1 MLELMHEKILPEE
14 IKKQEKRRVHM
25 EKRAI
30 SEKMLEAL
38 RCFLNGEKVMW
49 EDGLSGEDWQMLFR
63 LCQHHQILPM
73 IYDTVYACPAF
84 QTCPQETVQMIKTQ
98 VIRQVMVQ
106 SRKTEEFLQLY
117 KKLLDQDLTPLVVKG
132 LVCRELY
139 REPDYRCSG
148 DEDVLIP
155 AEQFKTCGE
164 VFAAVGMDMLEPD
177 QNPDEAGEVPF
188 YKVGGLLHI
197 ELHKELFSS
206 ESEAY
211 GDLNRL
217 FECVFDRKIQ
227 ETIHGVPVYTMC
239 HTDHLLYLILHA
251 FKHFLHSGFGIR
263 QVCDIVIYA
272 ETYGGEIDW
281 DELMEK
287 CKGVH
292 ADVFA
297 ASLFDIGKKEL
308 TFDPVK
314 ACYSESW
321 SSVEVD
327 GSDLLEDLLE
337 GGVFGDSSMSRKHS
351 SNITLQAVSEDKKGK
366 KAGASL
372 MQTLFPD
379 RKYMERTYAYL
390 KKYPFLLPAAWAS
403 RILNYLRESKSMG
416 GNDAMESIEIGNHRV
431 DLMKKYKIIQ

>member
-1 MLELMHEKILPEE
+1 MG
-14 IKKQEKRRVHM
+14 
-25 EKRAI
+25 KRAI

-38 RCFLNGEKVMW
+38 RCFLNGKKVTW
-49 EDGLSGEDWQMLFR
+49 EEGLSAEDWQTLFR

-84 QTCPQETVQMIKTQ
+84 GTCPPETVQMIKTQ
-98 VIRQVMVQ
+98 VIRQVMMQ

-117 KKLLDQDLTPLVVKG
+117 KKLLEQNLTPVVVKG
-132 LVCRELY
+132 LICRNLY

-155 AEQFKTCGE
+155 KEQFKGCSE
-164 VFAAVGMDMLEPD
+164 VFAANGMEMLEPD
-177 QNPDEAGEVPF
+177 MNPDEEGEVPF
-188 YKVGGLLHI
+188 YKVGGMLHI

-211 GDLNRL
+211 GNLNSL
-217 FECVFDRKIQ
+217 FEGVFDRKIQ
-227 ETIHGVPVYTMC
+227 EEIHGVPVYTMC

-272 ETYGGEIDW
+272 EAHGAEIDW
-281 DELMEK
+281 AYLLEK
-287 CKGVH
+287 CREIH
-292 ADVFA
+292 ADVFT

-308 TFDPVK
+308 SFDPEK
-314 ACYSESW
+314 ACYPEIW
-321 SSVEVD
+321 SSIEVD

-351 SNITLQAVSEDKKGK
+351 SNITLQAVTEDKKGK

-372 MQTLFPD
+372 IQSLFPD
-379 RKYMERTYAYL
+379 RKYMERTYTYL

-403 RILNYLRESKSMG
+403 RIRNYLKESKNMG
-416 GNDAMESIEIGNHRV
+416 GNDAMERIEIGNHRV

>member
-1 MLELMHEKILPEE
+1 M
-14 IKKQEKRRVHM
+14 
-25 EKRAI
+25 
-30 SEKMLEAL
+30 
-38 RCFLNGEKVMW
+38 
-49 EDGLSGEDWQMLFR
+49 
-63 LCQHHQILPM
+63 
-73 IYDTVYACPAF
+73 T
-84 QTCPQETVQMIKTQ
+84 
-98 VIRQVMVQ
+98 Q

-117 KKLLDQDLTPLVVKG
+117 GKLTEQGLTPVVVKG
-132 LVCRELY
+132 IICRSLY

-155 AEQFKTCGE
+155 AEQFHKCAD
-164 VFAAVGMDMLEPD
+164 VFAQNQMDMLEPD
-177 QNPDEAGEVPF
+177 MNPDEEGEVP
-188 YKVGGLLHI
+188 YYHVGGMLHI

-211 GDLNRL
+211 GGLNRL
-217 FECVFDRKIQ
+217 FDDVFDRKIQ
-227 ETIHGVPVYTMC
+227 AEINGVKVYTMC

-272 ETYGGEIDW
+272 EAYGAEIDW
-281 DELMEK
+281 DYLLEK
-287 CKGVH
+287 CRGIH

-308 TFDPVK
+308 NFNPEK
-314 ACYSESW
+314 ACYPQSW
-321 SSVEVD
+321 AEIEAD
-327 GSDLLEDLLE
+327 GGDMLEDLID

-372 MQTLFPD
+372 IQSLFPD
-379 RKYMERTYAYL
+379 RKYMERTYTYL
-390 KKYPFLLPAAWAS
+390 KKYSFLLPIAWAS
-403 RILNYLRESKSMG
+403 RIVKYLKESKNMRE
-416 GNDAMESIEIGNHRV
+416 NDAMASIEIGNHRV

>member
-1 MLELMHEKILPEE
+1 MKLN
-14 IKKQEKRRVHM
+14 
-25 EKRAI
+25 AI

-49 EDGLSGEDWQMLFR
+49 EDGLSADDWAGLFR

-84 QTCPQETVQMIKTQ
+84 ASCPPDLVQMIKGQ
-98 VIRQVMVQ
+98 VIRQVMTQ

-117 KKLLDQDLTPLVVKG
+117 RKLTEHGLTPLVVKG
-132 LVCRELY
+132 IICRSLY

-155 AEQFKTCGE
+155 AEQFHDCAD
-164 VFAAVGMDMLEPD
+164 VFAQNQMEMLEPD
-177 QNPDEAGEVPF
+177 MDPDEEGEVP
-188 YKVGGLLHI
+188 YYHVGGMLHI

-211 GDLNRL
+211 GGLNRL
-217 FECVFDRKIQ
+217 FDDVFDRKIQ
-227 ETIHGVPVYTMC
+227 AEINGVKVYTMC

-272 ETYGGEIDW
+272 EAYGAEIDW
-281 DELMEK
+281 AYLLEK
-287 CKGVH
+287 CREIH
-292 ADVFA
+292 ADVFT

-308 TFDPVK
+308 SFDPEK
-314 ACYSESW
+314 ACYPEIW
-321 SSVEVD
+321 SSIEVD

-351 SNITLQAVSEDKKGK
+351 SNITLQAVTEDKKGK

-372 MQTLFPD
+372 IQSLFPD
-379 RKYMERTYAYL
+379 RKYMERTYTYL

-403 RILNYLRESKSMG
+403 RIRNYLKESKNMG

>member
-1 MLELMHEKILPEE
+1 
-14 IKKQEKRRVHM
+14 M

-30 SEKMLEAL
+30 NEKMLEAL

-49 EDGLSGEDWQMLFR
+49 EDGVSAEDWQMLFR
-63 LCQHHQILPM
+63 LCQYHQILPM

-117 KKLLDQDLTPLVVKG
+117 KKLLEQDLTPLVVKG

-155 AEQFKTCGE
+155 AEQFKACSE
-164 VFAAVGMDMLEPD
+164 VFAAAGMEMLEPD
-177 QNPDEAGEVPF
+177 QDPDEAGEVPF

-217 FECVFDRKIQ
+217 FDGVFERKIQ
-227 ETIHGVPVYTMC
+227 DTIHGVPVYTMC

-272 ETYGGEIDW
+272 EAFGKEIDW

-287 CKGVH
+287 CKGIH

-314 ACYSESW
+314 ACYPESW

-337 GGVFGDSSMSRKHS
+337 GGVFGDSSLSRKHS

-372 MQTLFPD
+372 AQTLFPD
-379 RKYMERTYAYL
+379 RRYMERTYTYL

-403 RILNYLRESKSMG
+403 RILNYLKESKSMG

>member
-1 MLELMHEKILPEE
+1 MKLN
-14 IKKQEKRRVHM
+14 
-25 EKRAI
+25 AI

-49 EDGLSGEDWQMLFR
+49 EDGLSADDWAGLFR

-84 QTCPQETVQMIKTQ
+84 ASCPPDLVQMIKGQ
-98 VIRQVMVQ
+98 VIRQVMTQ

-117 KKLLDQDLTPLVVKG
+117 RKLTEHGLTPLVVKG
-132 LVCRELY
+132 IICRSLY

-155 AEQFKTCGE
+155 AEQFHDCAD
-164 VFAAVGMDMLEPD
+164 VFAQNQMEMLEPD
-177 QNPDEAGEVPF
+177 MDPDEEGEVP
-188 YKVGGLLHI
+188 YYHAGGMLHI

-211 GDLNRL
+211 GGLNRL
-217 FECVFDRKIQ
+217 FDDVFDRKIQ
-227 ETIHGVPVYTMC
+227 AEINGVKVYTMC

-263 QVCDIVIYA
+263 QVCDIMIYA
-272 ETYGGEIDW
+272 EAYGSEINW
-281 DELMEK
+281 DSLLEK
-287 CKGVH
+287 CSGIH

-308 TFDPVK
+308 NFNPEK
-314 ACYSESW
+314 ACYPESW
-321 SSVEVD
+321 AQIEAD
-327 GSDLLEDLLE
+327 GGDMLEDLID

-366 KAGASL
+366 KAEASL
-372 MQTLFPD
+372 IRSLFPD
-379 RKYMERTYAYL
+379 RAYMERTYTYL
-390 KKYPFLLPAAWAS
+390 KKYSFLLPVAWAS
-403 RILNYLRESKSMG
+403 RIVKYLKESKSMRE
-416 GNDAMESIEIGNHRV
+416 NDAMASIEIGNHRV

>member
-1 MLELMHEKILPEE
+1 
-14 IKKQEKRRVHM
+14 M

-49 EDGLSGEDWQMLFR
+49 EDGVSAEDWQMLFR
-63 LCQHHQILPM
+63 LCQYHQILPM

-117 KKLLDQDLTPLVVKG
+117 KKLLEQDLIPLVVKG

-155 AEQFKTCGE
+155 AEQFKACSE
-164 VFAAVGMDMLEPD
+164 VFDAAGMEMLEPD
-177 QNPDEAGEVPF
+177 QDPDEAGEVPF

-217 FECVFDRKIQ
+217 FDGVFERKIQ
-227 ETIHGVPVYTMC
+227 DTIHGVPVYTMC

-272 ETYGGEIDW
+272 EAFGKEIDW
-281 DELMEK
+281 DDLMEK
-287 CKGVH
+287 CKGIH

-314 ACYSESW
+314 ACYPESW

-372 MQTLFPD
+372 VQTLFPD
-379 RKYMERTYAYL
+379 GKYMERTYTYL
-390 KKYPFLLPAAWAS
+390 KKYPFLLPVAWAS
-403 RILNYLRESKSMG
+403 RILNYLKESKSMS

>member
-1 MLELMHEKILPEE
+1 MKLN
-14 IKKQEKRRVHM
+14 
-25 EKRAI
+25 AI

-49 EDGLSGEDWQMLFR
+49 EDGLSAEDWAELFR
-63 LCQHHQILPM
+63 LCRHHQILPM

-84 QTCPQETVQMIKTQ
+84 ASCPPDLVQMIKGQ
-98 VIRQVMVQ
+98 VIRQVMTQ
-106 SRKTEEFLQLY
+106 SRKTDEFLQLY
-117 KKLLDQDLTPLVVKG
+117 RKLTEQGLTPVVVKG
-132 LVCRELY
+132 IICRSLY

-155 AEQFKTCGE
+155 AEQFHDCAD
-164 VFAAVGMDMLEPD
+164 VFAQNNMDMLEPD
-177 QNPDEAGEVPF
+177 MNPDEEGEVP
-188 YKVGGLLHI
+188 YYHVGGMLHI

-211 GDLNRL
+211 GGLNRL
-217 FECVFDRKIQ
+217 FDEVFERKIQ
-227 ETIHGVPVYTMC
+227 AEINGVKVYTMC

-263 QVCDIVIYA
+263 QVCDIMIYA
-272 ETYGGEIDW
+272 EAYGAEIDW
-281 DELMEK
+281 DYLLEK
-287 CKGVH
+287 CRGIH

-297 ASLFDIGKKEL
+297 ATLFDIGKKEL
-308 TFDPVK
+308 NFDPEK
-314 ACYSESW
+314 ACYPQNWAEI
-321 SSVEVD
+321 EAD
-327 GSDLLEDLLE
+327 GGDMLEDLID

-372 MQTLFPD
+372 IRSLFPD
-379 RKYMERTYAYL
+379 RAYMERTYTYL
-390 KKYPFLLPAAWAS
+390 KKYSFLLPVAWVS
-403 RILNYLRESKSMG
+403 RIVKYLKESKNMRE
-416 GNDAMESIEIGNHRV
+416 NDAMASIEIGNHRV

>member
-1 MLELMHEKILPEE
+1 
-14 IKKQEKRRVHM
+14 M

-49 EDGLSGEDWQMLFR
+49 EDGVSAEDWQMLFR
-63 LCQHHQILPM
+63 LCQYHQILPM

-117 KKLLDQDLTPLVVKG
+117 KKLLEQDLIPLVVKG

-155 AEQFKTCGE
+155 AEQFKACSE
-164 VFAAVGMDMLEPD
+164 VFDAAGMEMLEPD
-177 QNPDEAGEVPF
+177 QDPDEAGEVPF

-217 FECVFDRKIQ
+217 FDGVFERKIQ
-227 ETIHGVPVYTMC
+227 DTIHGVPVYTMC

-272 ETYGGEIDW
+272 EAFGKEIDW
-281 DELMEK
+281 DDLMEK
-287 CKGVH
+287 CKGIH

-314 ACYSESW
+314 ACYPESW

-351 SNITLQAVSEDKKGK
+351 SNITLQAVTDDKKGK
-366 KAGASL
+366 KAGVSL
-372 MQTLFPD
+372 LHSLLPD
-379 RKYMERTYAYL
+379 GKYMKKKYTYL
-390 KKYPFLLPAAWAS
+390 KDYPFLLPVAWMS
-403 RILNYLRESKSMG
+403 RIRRYLKETRKTER
-416 GNDAMESIEIGNHRV
+416 NDVKARIEIGNHRV
-431 DLMKKYKIIQ
+431 DLRKKYKIIR

>member
-1 MLELMHEKILPEE
+1 MG
-14 IKKQEKRRVHM
+14 
-25 EKRAI
+25 KRAI

-38 RCFLNGEKVMW
+38 RCFLNGKKVTW
-49 EDGLSGEDWQMLFR
+49 EEGLSAEDWQTLFR

-84 QTCPQETVQMIKTQ
+84 GTCPPETVQMIKTQ
-98 VIRQVMVQ
+98 VIRQVMMQ
-106 SRKTEEFLQLY
+106 SRMTEEFLQLY
-117 KKLLDQDLTPLVVKG
+117 KKLLEQNLTPVVVKG
-132 LVCRELY
+132 LICRNLY

-155 AEQFKTCGE
+155 KEQFKGCSE
-164 VFAAVGMDMLEPD
+164 VFAANGMEMLEPD
-177 QNPDEAGEVPF
+177 MNPDEEGEVPF
-188 YKVGGLLHI
+188 YKVGGMLHI

-211 GDLNRL
+211 GNLNSL
-217 FECVFDRKIQ
+217 FEGVFDRKIQ
-227 ETIHGVPVYTMC
+227 EEIHGVPVYTMC

-272 ETYGGEIDW
+272 EAHGAEIDW
-281 DELMEK
+281 AYLLEK
-287 CKGVH
+287 CREIH
-292 ADVFA
+292 ADVFT

-308 TFDPVK
+308 SFDPEK
-314 ACYSESW
+314 ACYPEIW
-321 SSVEVD
+321 SSIEVD

-351 SNITLQAVSEDKKGK
+351 SNITLQAVTEDKKGK

-372 MQTLFPD
+372 IQSLFPD
-379 RKYMERTYAYL
+379 RKYMERTYTYL

-403 RILNYLRESKSMG
+403 RIRNYLKESKNMG

>member
-1 MLELMHEKILPEE
+1 MKLN
-14 IKKQEKRRVHM
+14 
-25 EKRAI
+25 AI

-49 EDGLSGEDWQMLFR
+49 EDGLSAEDWAELFR

-84 QTCPQETVQMIKTQ
+84 ASCPPDLVQMIKGQ
-98 VIRQVMVQ
+98 VIRQVMTQ

-117 KKLLDQDLTPLVVKG
+117 GKLTEQGLTPAVVKG
-132 LVCRELY
+132 IICRSLY

-155 AEQFKTCGE
+155 AEQFHKCAD
-164 VFAAVGMDMLEPD
+164 VFAQNQMDMLEPD
-177 QNPDEAGEVPF
+177 MNPDEEGEVP
-188 YKVGGLLHI
+188 YYHVGGMLHI

-206 ESEAY
+206 GSEAY
-211 GDLNRL
+211 GGLNRL
-217 FECVFDRKIQ
+217 FDDVFDRKIQ
-227 ETIHGVPVYTMC
+227 AEINGVKVYTMC

-272 ETYGGEIDW
+272 EAYGAEIDW
-281 DELMEK
+281 DYLLEK
-287 CKGVH
+287 CRGIH

-308 TFDPVK
+308 NFDPEK
-314 ACYSESW
+314 ACYPQNWAEI
-321 SSVEVD
+321 EAD
-327 GSDLLEDLLE
+327 GGDMLEDLID

-372 MQTLFPD
+372 IRSLFPD
-379 RKYMERTYAYL
+379 RAYMERTYTYL
-390 KKYPFLLPAAWAS
+390 KKYSFLLPVAWAS
-403 RILNYLRESKSMG
+403 RIVKYLKESKSMRE
-416 GNDAMESIEIGNHRV
+416 NDAMASIEIGNHRV

>member
-1 MLELMHEKILPEE
+1 MKLN
-14 IKKQEKRRVHM
+14 
-25 EKRAI
+25 AI
-30 SEKMLEAL
+30 SEKMLEVL
-38 RCFLNGEKVMW
+38 RCFLNGDKVTW
-49 EDGLSGEDWQMLFR
+49 EDGLSAEDWAELFR

-84 QTCPQETVQMIKTQ
+84 AACPPELVQMIKGQ
-98 VIRQVMVQ
+98 VIRQVMTQ

-117 KKLLDQDLTPLVVKG
+117 RKLTERGLTPVVVKG
-132 LVCRELY
+132 IICRSLY

-155 AEQFKTCGE
+155 AEQFHDCAD
-164 VFAAVGMDMLEPD
+164 VFAQNQMEMLEPD
-177 QNPDEAGEVPF
+177 MNPDEEGEVP
-188 YKVGGLLHI
+188 YYHVGGMLHI

-211 GDLNRL
+211 GGLNRL
-217 FECVFDRKIQ
+217 FDDVFDRKIQ
-227 ETIHGVPVYTMC
+227 AEVNGVKVYTMC

-263 QVCDIVIYA
+263 QVCDIMIYA
-272 ETYGGEIDW
+272 EAYGAEIDW
-281 DELMEK
+281 DYLLEK
-287 CKGVH
+287 CRGIH

-308 TFDPVK
+308 NFDPEK
-314 ACYSESW
+314 ACYPQSW
-321 SSVEVD
+321 AEIEAD
-327 GSDLLEDLLE
+327 GGDMLEDLID

-372 MQTLFPD
+372 IQSLFPD
-379 RKYMERTYAYL
+379 RKYMERTYTYL

-403 RILNYLRESKSMG
+403 RIRKYLKESKNMQE
-416 GNDAMESIEIGNHRV
+416 NDAMASIEIGNHRV

>member
-1 MLELMHEKILPEE
+1 MKLN
-14 IKKQEKRRVHM
+14 
-25 EKRAI
+25 AI

-38 RCFLNGEKVMW
+38 RCFLNGDKVTW
-49 EDGLSGEDWQMLFR
+49 EDGLSAEDWAELFR

-84 QTCPQETVQMIKTQ
+84 AACPPDLVQMIKGQ
-98 VIRQVMVQ
+98 VIRQVMTQ

-117 KKLLDQDLTPLVVKG
+117 RKLTEQELTPVVVKG
-132 LVCRELY
+132 IICRSLY

-155 AEQFKTCGE
+155 AEQFHDCAD
-164 VFAAVGMDMLEPD
+164 VFAQNQMEMLEPD
-177 QNPDEAGEVPF
+177 MNPDEEGEVP
-188 YKVGGLLHI
+188 YYHVGGMLHI

-211 GDLNRL
+211 GGLNRL
-217 FECVFDRKIQ
+217 FDDVFDRKIQ
-227 ETIHGVPVYTMC
+227 AEVNGVKVYTMC

-263 QVCDIVIYA
+263 QVCDIMIYA
-272 ETYGGEIDW
+272 EAYGSEINW
-281 DELMEK
+281 DYLLEK
-287 CKGVH
+287 CSGIH

-308 TFDPVK
+308 NFNPEK
-314 ACYSESW
+314 ACYPKSW
-321 SSVEVD
+321 TQIEAD
-327 GSDLLEDLLE
+327 GGDMLEDLID

-366 KAGASL
+366 KAEASL
-372 MQTLFPD
+372 IRSLFPD
-379 RKYMERTYAYL
+379 RAYMERTYTYL
-390 KKYPFLLPAAWAS
+390 KKYSFLLPVAWAS
-403 RILNYLRESKSMG
+403 RIVKYLKESKNMRE
-416 GNDAMESIEIGNHRV
+416 NDAMASIEIGNHRV

>member
-1 MLELMHEKILPEE
+1 MG
-14 IKKQEKRRVHM
+14 
-25 EKRAI
+25 KRAI

-38 RCFLNGEKVMW
+38 RCFLNGKKVTW
-49 EDGLSGEDWQMLFR
+49 EEGLSAEDWQTLFR

-84 QTCPQETVQMIKTQ
+84 GTCPPETVQMIKTQ
-98 VIRQVMVQ
+98 VIRQVMMQ

-117 KKLLDQDLTPLVVKG
+117 KKLLEQNLTPVVVKG
-132 LVCRELY
+132 LICRALY

-155 AEQFKTCGE
+155 KEQFKGCSE
-164 VFAAVGMDMLEPD
+164 VFAANGMEMLEPD
-177 QNPDEAGEVPF
+177 MNPDEEGEVPF
-188 YKVGGLLHI
+188 YKVGGMLHI

-211 GDLNRL
+211 GNLNSL
-217 FECVFDRKIQ
+217 FEGVFDRKIQ
-227 ETIHGVPVYTMC
+227 EEIHGVPVYTMC

-272 ETYGGEIDW
+272 EAYGAEIDW
-281 DELMEK
+281 AYLLEK
-287 CKGVH
+287 CREIH
-292 ADVFA
+292 ADVFT

-308 TFDPVK
+308 SFDPEK
-314 ACYSESW
+314 ACYPEIW
-321 SSVEVD
+321 SSIEVD

-351 SNITLQAVSEDKKGK
+351 SNITLHAVTEDRKGK

-372 MQTLFPD
+372 IQSLFPD
-379 RKYMERTYAYL
+379 RKYMERTYTYL

-403 RILNYLRESKSMG
+403 RIRNYLKESKNMD

>member
-1 MLELMHEKILPEE
+1 MG
-14 IKKQEKRRVHM
+14 
-25 EKRAI
+25 KRAI

-38 RCFLNGEKVMW
+38 RCFLNGKKVTW
-49 EDGLSGEDWQMLFR
+49 EEGLSAEDWQTLFR

-84 QTCPQETVQMIKTQ
+84 GTCPPETVQMIKTQ
-98 VIRQVMVQ
+98 VIRQVMMQ

-117 KKLLDQDLTPLVVKG
+117 KKLLEQNLTPVVVKG
-132 LVCRELY
+132 LICRNLY

-155 AEQFKTCGE
+155 KEQFKGCSE
-164 VFAAVGMDMLEPD
+164 VFAANGMEMLEPD
-177 QNPDEAGEVPF
+177 MNPDEEGEVPF
-188 YKVGGLLHI
+188 YKVGGMLHI

-211 GDLNRL
+211 GNLNSL
-217 FECVFDRKIQ
+217 FEGVFDRKIQ
-227 ETIHGVPVYTMC
+227 EEIHGVPVYTMC

-272 ETYGGEIDW
+272 EAHGAEIDW
-281 DELMEK
+281 AYLLEK
-287 CKGVH
+287 CREIH
-292 ADVFA
+292 ADVFT

-308 TFDPVK
+308 SFDPEK
-314 ACYSESW
+314 ACYPEIW
-321 SSVEVD
+321 SSIEVD

-351 SNITLQAVSEDKKGK
+351 SNITLQAVTEDKKGK

-372 MQTLFPD
+372 IQSLFPD
-379 RKYMERTYAYL
+379 RKYMERTYTYL
-390 KKYPFLLPAAWAS
+390 NKYPFLLPAAWAS
-403 RILNYLRESKSMG
+403 RIRNYLKESKNMG

>member
-1 MLELMHEKILPEE
+1 MKLN
-14 IKKQEKRRVHM
+14 
-25 EKRAI
+25 AI

-49 EDGLSGEDWQMLFR
+49 EDGLSAEDWAELFR

-84 QTCPQETVQMIKTQ
+84 ASCPPDLVQMIKGQ
-98 VIRQVMVQ
+98 VIRQVMTQ

-117 KKLLDQDLTPLVVKG
+117 GKLTEQGLTPVVVKG
-132 LVCRELY
+132 IICRSLY

-155 AEQFKTCGE
+155 AEQFHKCAD
-164 VFAAVGMDMLEPD
+164 VFAQNQMDILEPD
-177 QNPDEAGEVPF
+177 MNPDEEGEVP
-188 YKVGGLLHI
+188 YYHVGGMLHI

-211 GDLNRL
+211 GGLNRL
-217 FECVFDRKIQ
+217 FDDVFERKIQ
-227 ETIHGVPVYTMC
+227 AEVNGVKVYTMC

-263 QVCDIVIYA
+263 QVCDIMIYA
-272 ETYGGEIDW
+272 EAYGAEIDW
-281 DELMEK
+281 DYLLEK
-287 CKGVH
+287 CRGIH

-308 TFDPVK
+308 NFNPEK
-314 ACYSESW
+314 ACYPQNWAEI
-321 SSVEVD
+321 EAD
-327 GSDLLEDLLE
+327 GGDMLEDLID

-372 MQTLFPD
+372 IRSLFPD
-379 RKYMERTYAYL
+379 RAYMERTYTYL

-403 RILNYLRESKSMG
+403 RIRKYLKESKNMQE
-416 GNDAMESIEIGNHRV
+416 NDAMASIEIGNHRV

>member
-1 MLELMHEKILPEE
+1 MKLN
-14 IKKQEKRRVHM
+14 
-25 EKRAI
+25 AI

-49 EDGLSGEDWQMLFR
+49 EDGLSAEDWAELFR

-84 QTCPQETVQMIKTQ
+84 ASCPPDLVQMIKGQ
-98 VIRQVMVQ
+98 VIRQVMTQ

-117 KKLLDQDLTPLVVKG
+117 GKLTEQGLTPVVVKG
-132 LVCRELY
+132 IICRSLY

-155 AEQFKTCGE
+155 AEQFHKCAD
-164 VFAAVGMDMLEPD
+164 VFAQNQMDILEPD
-177 QNPDEAGEVPF
+177 MNPDEEGEVP
-188 YKVGGLLHI
+188 YYHVGGMLHI

-211 GDLNRL
+211 GGLNRL
-217 FECVFDRKIQ
+217 FDDVFDRKIQ
-227 ETIHGVPVYTMC
+227 AEVNGVKVYTMC

-251 FKHFLHSGFGIR
+251 FKHFLHGGFGIR
-263 QVCDIVIYA
+263 QVCDIMIYA
-272 ETYGGEIDW
+272 EAYGAEIDW
-281 DELMEK
+281 DYLLEK
-287 CKGVH
+287 CRGIH

-297 ASLFDIGKKEL
+297 ATLFDIGKKEL
-308 TFDPVK
+308 NFDPEK
-314 ACYSESW
+314 ACYPQNWAEI
-321 SSVEVD
+321 EAD
-327 GSDLLEDLLE
+327 GGDMLEDLID

-372 MQTLFPD
+372 IRSLFPD
-379 RKYMERTYAYL
+379 RAYMERTYTYL

-403 RILNYLRESKSMG
+403 RIRKYLKESKNMQE
-416 GNDAMESIEIGNHRV
+416 NDAMASIEIGNHRV

>member
-1 MLELMHEKILPEE
+1 MKLN
-14 IKKQEKRRVHM
+14 
-25 EKRAI
+25 AI

-38 RCFLNGEKVMW
+38 RCFLNGDKVTW
-49 EDGLSGEDWQMLFR
+49 EDGLSAEDWAELFR

-84 QTCPQETVQMIKTQ
+84 AACPPDLVQMIKGQ
-98 VIRQVMVQ
+98 VIRQVMTQ

-117 KKLLDQDLTPLVVKG
+117 RKLTEQELTPVVVKG
-132 LVCRELY
+132 IICRSLY

-155 AEQFKTCGE
+155 AEQFHDCAD
-164 VFAAVGMDMLEPD
+164 VFAQNQMEMLEPD
-177 QNPDEAGEVPF
+177 MNPDEEGEVP
-188 YKVGGLLHI
+188 YYHAGGMLHI

-206 ESEAY
+206 GSEAY
-211 GDLNRL
+211 GGLNRL
-217 FECVFDRKIQ
+217 FDHVFDRKIQ
-227 ETIHGVPVYTMC
+227 AEVNGVKVYTMC

-263 QVCDIVIYA
+263 QVCDIMIYA
-272 ETYGGEIDW
+272 EAYGSEINW
-281 DELMEK
+281 DYLLEK
-287 CKGVH
+287 CSGIH

-308 TFDPVK
+308 NFNPEK
-314 ACYSESW
+314 ACYPKSW
-321 SSVEVD
+321 TQIEAD
-327 GSDLLEDLLE
+327 GGDMLEDLID

-366 KAGASL
+366 KAEASL
-372 MQTLFPD
+372 IRSLFPD
-379 RKYMERTYAYL
+379 RAYMERTYTYL
-390 KKYPFLLPAAWAS
+390 KKYSFLLPVAWAS
-403 RILNYLRESKSMG
+403 RIVKYLKESKNMRE
-416 GNDAMESIEIGNHRV
+416 NDAMASIEIGNHRV

>member
-1 MLELMHEKILPEE
+1 MKLN
-14 IKKQEKRRVHM
+14 
-25 EKRAI
+25 AI

-38 RCFLNGEKVMW
+38 RCFLNGEKVTW
-49 EDGLSGEDWQMLFR
+49 EDGLSAEDWAELFR
-63 LCQHHQILPM
+63 LCRHHQILPM

-84 QTCPQETVQMIKTQ
+84 ASCPPDLVQMIKGQ
-98 VIRQVMVQ
+98 VIRQVMTQ

-117 KKLLDQDLTPLVVKG
+117 RKLTERGLTPVVVKG
-132 LVCRELY
+132 IICRSLY

-155 AEQFKTCGE
+155 AEQFHDCAD
-164 VFAAVGMDMLEPD
+164 VFAQNQMEMLESD
-177 QNPDEAGEVPF
+177 MNPDEEGEVP
-188 YKVGGLLHI
+188 YYHVGGMLHI

-211 GDLNRL
+211 GGLNRL
-217 FECVFDRKIQ
+217 FDDVFERKIQ
-227 ETIHGVPVYTMC
+227 AEVNGVKVYTMC

-263 QVCDIVIYA
+263 QVCDIMIYA
-272 ETYGGEIDW
+272 EAYGAEIDW
-281 DELMEK
+281 DYLLEK
-287 CKGVH
+287 CRGIH

-308 TFDPVK
+308 NFNPEK
-314 ACYSESW
+314 ACYPQNWAEI
-321 SSVEVD
+321 EAD
-327 GSDLLEDLLE
+327 GGDMLEDLID

-372 MQTLFPD
+372 IRSLFPD
-379 RKYMERTYAYL
+379 RAYMERTYTYL
-390 KKYPFLLPAAWAS
+390 KKYSFLLPVAWAS
-403 RILNYLRESKSMG
+403 RIVKYLKESKNMR
-416 GNDAMESIEIGNHRV
+416 GNDAMASIEIGNHRV

>member
-1 MLELMHEKILPEE
+1 
-14 IKKQEKRRVHM
+14 M

-49 EDGLSGEDWQMLFR
+49 EEGLSAEDWQMLFR

-84 QTCPQETVQMIKTQ
+84 RTCPQETVQMIKTQ

-117 KKLLDQDLTPLVVKG
+117 KKLLEQDLTPLVVKG

-155 AEQFKTCGE
+155 AEQFKTCSE
-164 VFAAVGMDMLEPD
+164 VFAAAGMDMLEPD
-177 QNPDEAGEVPF
+177 RIRMRRARFRSIRWADCYISSCTKNS
-188 YKVGGLLHI
+188 
-197 ELHKELFSS
+197 FSS

-217 FECVFDRKIQ
+217 FEGVFDRKIQ

-272 ETYGGEIDW
+272 EAYGGEIDW
-281 DELMEK
+281 DDLMEK
-287 CKGVH
+287 CKG
-292 ADVFA
+292 
-297 ASLFDIGKKEL
+297 
-308 TFDPVK
+308 DPCGCICRVAFRYREK
-314 ACYSESW
+314 
-321 SSVEVD
+321 
-327 GSDLLEDLLE
+327 
-337 GGVFGDSSMSRKHS
+337 R
-351 SNITLQAVSEDKKGK
+351 
-366 KAGASL
+366 
-372 MQTLFPD
+372 
-379 RKYMERTYAYL
+379 AY
-390 KKYPFLLPAAWAS
+390 
-403 RILNYLRESKSMG
+403 I
-416 GNDAMESIEIGNHRV
+416 
-431 DLMKKYKIIQ
+431 

>member
-1 MLELMHEKILPEE
+1 
-14 IKKQEKRRVHM
+14 M

-49 EDGLSGEDWQMLFR
+49 EDGVSAEDWQMLFR
-63 LCQHHQILPM
+63 LCQYHQILPM

-117 KKLLDQDLTPLVVKG
+117 KKLLEQDLTPLVVKG

-155 AEQFKTCGE
+155 AEQFKACSE
-164 VFAAVGMDMLEPD
+164 VFAAAGMEMLEPD
-177 QNPDEAGEVPF
+177 QDPDEAGEVPF

-217 FECVFDRKIQ
+217 FDGVFERKIQ
-227 ETIHGVPVYTMC
+227 DTIHGVPVYTMC

-272 ETYGGEIDW
+272 EAFGKEIDW
-281 DELMEK
+281 DDLMEK
-287 CKGVH
+287 CKGIH

-314 ACYSESW
+314 ACYPESW

-372 MQTLFPD
+372 VQTLFPD
-379 RKYMERTYAYL
+379 RKYMERTYTYL

-403 RILNYLRESKSMG
+403 RIVNYLKESKSMS

>member
-1 MLELMHEKILPEE
+1 MG
-14 IKKQEKRRVHM
+14 
-25 EKRAI
+25 KRAI

-38 RCFLNGEKVMW
+38 RCFLNGKKVTW
-49 EDGLSGEDWQMLFR
+49 EEGLSAEDWQTLFR

-84 QTCPQETVQMIKTQ
+84 GTCPPETVQMIKTQ
-98 VIRQVMVQ
+98 VIRQVMMQ

-117 KKLLDQDLTPLVVKG
+117 KKLLEQNLTPVVVKG
-132 LVCRELY
+132 LICRALY

-155 AEQFKTCGE
+155 KEQFKGCSE
-164 VFAAVGMDMLEPD
+164 VFAANGMEMLEPD
-177 QNPDEAGEVPF
+177 MNPDEEGEVPF
-188 YKVGGLLHI
+188 YKVGGMLHI

-211 GDLNRL
+211 GNLNSL
-217 FECVFDRKIQ
+217 FEGVFDRKIQ
-227 ETIHGVPVYTMC
+227 EEIHGVPVYTMC

-272 ETYGGEIDW
+272 EAYGAEIDW
-281 DELMEK
+281 AYLLEK
-287 CKGVH
+287 CREIH
-292 ADVFA
+292 ADVFT

-308 TFDPVK
+308 SFDPEK
-314 ACYSESW
+314 ACYPEIW
-321 SSVEVD
+321 SSIEVD

-351 SNITLQAVSEDKKGK
+351 SNITLQAVTEDKKG
-366 KAGASL
+366 
-372 MQTLFPD
+372 
-379 RKYMERTYAYL
+379 RKRERL
-390 KKYPFLLPAAWAS
+390 
-403 RILNYLRESKSMG
+403 
-416 GNDAMESIEIGNHRV
+416 
-431 DLMKKYKIIQ
+431 

>member
-1 MLELMHEKILPEE
+1 MG
-14 IKKQEKRRVHM
+14 
-25 EKRAI
+25 KRAI

-38 RCFLNGEKVMW
+38 RCFLNGKKVTW
-49 EDGLSGEDWQMLFR
+49 EEGLSAEDWQTLFR

-84 QTCPQETVQMIKTQ
+84 GTCPPETVQMIKTQ
-98 VIRQVMVQ
+98 VIRQVMMQ

-117 KKLLDQDLTPLVVKG
+117 IKLLEQNLTPVVVKG
-132 LVCRELY
+132 LICRNLY

-155 AEQFKTCGE
+155 KEQFKGCSE
-164 VFAAVGMDMLEPD
+164 VFAANGMEMLEPD
-177 QNPDEAGEVPF
+177 MNPDEEGEVPF
-188 YKVGGLLHI
+188 YKVGGMLHI

-211 GDLNRL
+211 GNLNSL
-217 FECVFDRKIQ
+217 FEGVFDRKIQ
-227 ETIHGVPVYTMC
+227 EEIHGVPVYTMC

-272 ETYGGEIDW
+272 EAHGAEIDW
-281 DELMEK
+281 AYLLEK
-287 CKGVH
+287 CREIH
-292 ADVFA
+292 ADVFT

-308 TFDPVK
+308 SFDPEK
-314 ACYSESW
+314 ACYPEIW
-321 SSVEVD
+321 SSIEVD

-351 SNITLQAVSEDKKGK
+351 SNITLQAVTEDRKGK

-372 MQTLFPD
+372 IQSLFPD
-379 RKYMERTYAYL
+379 RKYMERTYTYL

-403 RILNYLRESKSMG
+403 RIRNYLKESKNMG
-416 GNDAMESIEIGNHRV
+416 RNDAMESIEIGNHRV

>member
-1 MLELMHEKILPEE
+1 MG
-14 IKKQEKRRVHM
+14 
-25 EKRAI
+25 KRAI

-38 RCFLNGEKVMW
+38 RCFLNGKKVTW
-49 EDGLSGEDWQMLFR
+49 EEGLSAEDWQTLFR

-84 QTCPQETVQMIKTQ
+84 GTCPPETVQMIKTQ
-98 VIRQVMVQ
+98 VIRQVMMQ

-117 KKLLDQDLTPLVVKG
+117 IKLLEQNLTPVVVKG
-132 LVCRELY
+132 LICRNLY

-155 AEQFKTCGE
+155 KEQFKGCSE
-164 VFAAVGMDMLEPD
+164 VFAANGMEMLEPD
-177 QNPDEAGEVPF
+177 MNPDEEGEVPF
-188 YKVGGLLHI
+188 YKVGGMLHI

-211 GDLNRL
+211 GNLNSL
-217 FECVFDRKIQ
+217 FEGVFDRKIQ
-227 ETIHGVPVYTMC
+227 EEIHGVPVYTMC

-272 ETYGGEIDW
+272 EAHGADIDW
-281 DELMEK
+281 AYLLEK
-287 CKGVH
+287 CREIH
-292 ADVFA
+292 ADVFT

-308 TFDPVK
+308 SFDPEK
-314 ACYSESW
+314 ACYPEIW
-321 SSVEVD
+321 SSIEVD

-351 SNITLQAVSEDKKGK
+351 SNITLQAVTEDKKGK

-372 MQTLFPD
+372 IQSLFPD
-379 RKYMERTYAYL
+379 RKYMERTYTYL

-403 RILNYLRESKSMG
+403 RIRNYLKESKNMG

>member
-1 MLELMHEKILPEE
+1 MG
-14 IKKQEKRRVHM
+14 
-25 EKRAI
+25 KRAI
-30 SEKMLEAL
+30 SEKMLEAF
-38 RCFLNGEKVMW
+38 RCFLNGKKVTW
-49 EDGLSGEDWQMLFR
+49 EEGLSAEDWQTLFR

-84 QTCPQETVQMIKTQ
+84 GTCPPETVQMIKTQ
-98 VIRQVMVQ
+98 VIRQVMMQ

-117 KKLLDQDLTPLVVKG
+117 IKLLEQNLTPVVVKG
-132 LVCRELY
+132 LICRALY

-155 AEQFKTCGE
+155 KEQFKGCSE
-164 VFAAVGMDMLEPD
+164 VFAANGMEMLEPD
-177 QNPDEAGEVPF
+177 MNPDEEGEVPF
-188 YKVGGLLHI
+188 YKVGGMLHI

-211 GDLNRL
+211 GNLNSL
-217 FECVFDRKIQ
+217 FEGVFDRKIQ
-227 ETIHGVPVYTMC
+227 EEIHGMPVYTMC

-272 ETYGGEIDW
+272 EAHGAEIDW
-281 DELMEK
+281 AYLLEK
-287 CKGVH
+287 CREIH
-292 ADVFA
+292 ADVFT

-308 TFDPVK
+308 SFDPEK
-314 ACYSESW
+314 ACYPEIW
-321 SSVEVD
+321 SSIEVD

-351 SNITLQAVSEDKKGK
+351 SNITLQAVTEDRKGK

-372 MQTLFPD
+372 IQSLFPD
-379 RKYMERTYAYL
+379 RKYMERTYTYL

-403 RILNYLRESKSMG
+403 RIRNYLKESKNMG
-416 GNDAMESIEIGNHRV
+416 RNDAMESIEIGNHRV